1 MSSLASGLS
10 VPKTQSA
17 RVNSTPRGVED
28 VDHIRVRFADAR
40 AGSGHHVPGLLISF
54 SGLQTLQTDSFLL
67 EALSALSSTDLG

>member
-10 VPKTQSA
+10 VPKAQSA
-17 RVNSTPRGVED
+17 RVNSTPRGVAD

-54 SGLQTLQTDSFLL
+54 SGLQTLTDGLL
-67 EALSALSSTDLG
+67 PTPGFISYVVY